1 MSARLHP
8 DLILMDLQ
16 MPSMSGIEAI
26 QQIRAGNAEVP
37 IGVLSVFE
45 THQYVET
52 AVNVGASGYLA
63 KDATPSDFCEAAS
76 ALPQG
81 KRNLVAIPHGLMAG
95 LEASSSSKVL
105 TPPHRPRAGGAAGA
119 LNQRRQRG
127 DRAQPRDQPQNAAQ
141 PHQQHLSQAR
151 HLRPGAGRADRG
163 PGRKGRSQ
171 PLATGNSVL
180 PSARSCDGRH
190 TGERRP
196 SEWGLRGEPSPP
208 AQIPAFRNGWDA
220 GHSQ

>member
-52 AVNVGASGYLA
+52 AVNVGASGYRA

-95 LEASSSSKVL
+95 LEASAPARCWPRLTGRELEVL
-105 TPPHRPRAGGAAGA
+105 RVLSTSAG
-119 LNQRRQRG
+119 
-127 DRAQPRDQPQNAAQ
+127 NAEIVRN
-141 PHQQHLSQAR
+141 L
-151 HLRPGAGRADRG
+151 GI
-163 PGRKGRSQ
+163 
-171 PLATGNSVL
+171 
-180 PSARSCDGRH
+180 
-190 TGERRP
+190 
-196 SEWGLRGEPSPP
+196 SPKT
-208 AQIPAFRNGWDA
+208 R
-220 GHSQ
+220 